1 MQYEDYI
8 GNLARL
14 AVEVVNTGSTDHLS
28 GLNAA
33 MLTEHH
39 IAHPTA
45 VDLAPLLRL
54 LRPAVAAVAD
64 HTPPEPINHLL
75 HRYPPQLQI
84 STHDGQAH
92 LHHAADG
99 TPPAQWLGQSCA
111 AALAHIACGA
121 PAVTIA
127 RCQAANCRNFFV
139 DQSRNRTRRYCSN
152 TCASRTT
159 VAAHR
164 ARQSSSPAPGSER

>member
-14 AVEVVNTGSTDHLS
+14 AVEVANTGSTDRLS
-28 GLNAA
+28 GPNTA
-33 MLTEHH
+33 MLTDHH
-39 IAHPTA
+39 VARPA
-45 VDLAPLLRL
+45 AADLAPLLRL
-54 LRPAVAAVAD
+54 LRPAIAAVAD
-64 HTPPEPINHLL
+64 HTAPDPVNHLL
-75 HRYPPQLQI
+75 RRYPPQLQI

-99 TPPAQWLGQSCA
+99 APPAQWLGQSCA

-121 PAVTIA
+121 PAVAIA
-127 RCQAANCRNFFV
+127 RCRAANCPNFFV

-152 TCASRTT
+152 ACASRTT

-164 ARQSSSPAPGSER
+164 ARQSSSPASAS